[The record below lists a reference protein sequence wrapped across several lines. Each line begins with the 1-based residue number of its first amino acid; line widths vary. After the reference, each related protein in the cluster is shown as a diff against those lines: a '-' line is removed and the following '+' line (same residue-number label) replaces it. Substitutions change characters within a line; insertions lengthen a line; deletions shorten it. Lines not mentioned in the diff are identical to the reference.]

1 MVAYYLAQFANI
13 FANAPMLRDGEVTP
27 TPITEISWTLFQDL
41 VARIVSW
48 LPIPNLIAIM
58 GGLVGLSAGFVLVWA
73 FGRKGIR
80 SVMSAMTKGRFKI

>member
-1 MVAYYLAQFANI
+1 MVFYYLAQIGQFIANSPVLREDPVPANVITWDMFAN
-13 FANAPMLRDGEVTP
+13 
-27 TPITEISWTLFQDL
+27 L
-41 VARIVSW
+41 VSQIVSW
-48 LPIPNLIAIM
+48 LPLSNLIAIM